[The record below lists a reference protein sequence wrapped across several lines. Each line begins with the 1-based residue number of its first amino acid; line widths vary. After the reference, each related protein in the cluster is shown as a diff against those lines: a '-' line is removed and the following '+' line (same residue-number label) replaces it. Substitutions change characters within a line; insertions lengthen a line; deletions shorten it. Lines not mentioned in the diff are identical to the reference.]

1 MQRTIGRVISK
12 PTYKKLLENLV
23 MKFLLDDLNS
33 RLALGVLG
41 KLWWITR
48 IRGLLTVMVYYDLRR
63 SSWVLLKKQTFDL
76 SNENGEGYGA
86 LLSAAKLGKKPCHED
101 ISGADQSSGVDHE
114 R

>member
-1 MQRTIGRVISK
+1 
-12 PTYKKLLENLV
+12 
-23 MKFLLDDLNS
+23 MKFLLDDLNR

-41 KLWWITR
+41 MLWWITR

-86 LLSAAKLGKKPCHED
+86 LLSAAKLGRSHVMKPFLKQTNLQ
-101 ISGADQSSGVDHE
+101 A
-114 R
+114 